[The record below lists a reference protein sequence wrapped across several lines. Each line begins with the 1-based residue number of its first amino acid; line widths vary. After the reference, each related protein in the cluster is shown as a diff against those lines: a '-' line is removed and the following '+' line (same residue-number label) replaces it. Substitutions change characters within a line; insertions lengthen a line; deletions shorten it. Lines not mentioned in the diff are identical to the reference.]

1 MGKKGYSERRFKKA
15 AEVCSAILAGNMLL
29 GFAVAA
35 FILPSGVIMGGATGV
50 GIVLGKVIPL
60 DTAVIVLGV
69 NLMAL
74 ALGWAVLGW
83 RFVLA
88 TIASSLLYPFFLGAA
103 QRIPGID
110 RLTADP
116 LLAALLGGGLV
127 GIAVGLVMRVGSST
141 GGTDV
146 VNLVLHKWTDR
157 KSVV

>member
-1 MGKKGYSERRFKKA
+1 MRKTGHSTTYFKKA
-15 AEVCSAILAGNMLL
+15 ADVCSAILAGNMLL

-60 DTAVIVLGV
+60 DTAGIVLGV

-88 TIASSLLYPFFLGAA
+88 TVASSLLYPLFLGAA
-103 QRIPGID
+103 QRILDIGQ
-110 RLTADP
+110 LTADP

-141 GGTDV
+141 GNG
-146 VNLVLHKWTDR
+146 R
-157 KSVV
+157 GQSCAA

>member
-1 MGKKGYSERRFKKA
+1 M
-15 AEVCSAILAGNMLL
+15 AEACSAILAGNMLL

-60 DTAVIVLGV
+60 DTAEIVLGV

-116 LLAALLGGGLV
+116 LPGCS
-127 GIAVGLVMRVGSST
+127 RCST
-141 GGTDV
+141 LSWPMSPKPSMTTNPPV
-146 VNLVLHKWTDR
+146 QHVPSQN
-157 KSVV
+157 S